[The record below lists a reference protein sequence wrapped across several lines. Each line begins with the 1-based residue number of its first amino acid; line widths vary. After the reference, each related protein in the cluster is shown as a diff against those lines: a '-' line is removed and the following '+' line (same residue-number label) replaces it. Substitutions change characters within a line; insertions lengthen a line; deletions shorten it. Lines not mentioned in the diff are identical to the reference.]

1 MARTQ
6 QLQEMVAN
14 LRAEAGHSLAVAQ
27 GTNTEATLKYVL
39 KRTQEELWTAFS
51 WPELMLR
58 DDRPM
63 SAGLTTYDYG
73 TSLKFDAIREAYAA
87 QPNSQHWV
95 TVGYGISEHLLV
107 PGTGA
112 NTTTADPVARW
123 EASGEKF
130 RVWPTPLSGGW
141 LRFKGNRELD
151 QFVSNTDQSTLD
163 ATCIILFAASELLA
177 RSKAEDAANKLQKAQ
192 RHLLKLLGNQVS
204 AKNKVSLY
212 GSGAPNLG
220 STMRHTDI
228 RAYP

>member
-1 MARTQ
+1 MRFH
-6 QLQEMVAN
+6 
-14 LRAEAGHSLAVAQ
+14 RS
-27 GTNTEATLKYVL
+27 
-39 KRTQEELWTAFS
+39 
-51 WPELMLR
+51 
-58 DDRPM
+58 
-63 SAGLTTYDYG
+63 
-73 TSLKFDAIREAYAA
+73 
-87 QPNSQHWV
+87 
-95 TVGYGISEHLLV
+95 
-107 PGTGA
+107 
-112 NTTTADPVARW
+112 
-123 EASGEKF
+123 
-130 RVWPTPLSGGW
+130 SGGW

-220 STMRHTDI
+220 PTMRHTDI